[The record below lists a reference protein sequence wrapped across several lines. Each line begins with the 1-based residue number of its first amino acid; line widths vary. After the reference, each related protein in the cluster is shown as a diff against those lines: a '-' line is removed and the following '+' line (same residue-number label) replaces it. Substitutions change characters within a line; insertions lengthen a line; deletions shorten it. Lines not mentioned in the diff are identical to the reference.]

1 MKKNQA
7 SKKNRKSKKGKKAN
21 KLLVI
26 LGPTATGKSD
36 LAIYLAKLFNGEIIS
51 ADSRQ
56 IYKGLNLGSGKVPLS
71 FSKTNKNNTSPKLAT
86 SLKPSSKPLYSQG
99 VRHHLIDICHP
110 QDYFSA
116 AQYQKSAYQTIN
128 KINQRNRLP
137 ILCGGTALYIV
148 SICEGWQFP
157 KVKPNQQLRQQLEQI
172 PLSQLAAQL
181 KKIDPNR
188 AKNIDLHNK
197 RRVIRALEILA
208 QQNQI
213 VPLIKKSPPYDIFI
227 VGLKTD
233 KTRLKKMIK
242 KRLDH
247 RLKQGMIEE
256 VKNLK
261 KLGVTNDRLEKLGLV
276 YRWVNR
282 YLENQVSYQ
291 EMKQQLLTAIWHFAK
306 RQMTWFKKIPKVY
319 WITTSKIQQ
328 QQGKQELNQK
338 IQFWLNGNKNKIT
351 TN

>member
-1 MKKNQA
+1 
-7 SKKNRKSKKGKKAN
+7 
-21 KLLVI
+21 
-26 LGPTATGKSD
+26 
-36 LAIYLAKLFNGEIIS
+36 
-51 ADSRQ
+51 
-56 IYKGLNLGSGKVPLS
+56 
-71 FSKTNKNNTSPKLAT
+71 
-86 SLKPSSKPLYSQG
+86 
-99 VRHHLIDICHP
+99 
-110 QDYFSA
+110 
-116 AQYQKSAYQTIN
+116 
-128 KINQRNRLP
+128 
-137 ILCGGTALYIV
+137 
-148 SICEGWQFP
+148 
-157 KVKPNQQLRQQLEQI
+157 
-172 PLSQLAAQL
+172 
-181 KKIDPNR
+181 
-188 AKNIDLHNK
+188 
-197 RRVIRALEILA
+197 
-208 QQNQI
+208 
-213 VPLIKKSPPYDIFI
+213 
-227 VGLKTD
+227 
-233 KTRLKKMIK
+233 MIK

-261 KLGVTNDRLEKLGLV
+261 KLGVTNDRLEKLGLE